1 MVTKISSVTF
11 NGIDIIDVD
20 VQVQIEPGMPKFVI
34 VGLADKTIAE
44 SKERV
49 RAALSSIGLSLPVK
63 KILINLAPANLI
75 KEGSHFD
82 LAISVGILASMG
94 ALPVEEVSNYLILG
108 ELSLDGGIL
117 PFSGVLPTA
126 MGATARRGK
135 GVICAKQNGSE
146 AAWSGNDNILA
157 PGNLI
162 ELVNHFE
169 GTQVL
174 TQLLPG
180 VSKSEIQYPDLKDIK
195 GQQIAKRVL
204 EIAAAGGHNLLMFGP
219 PGSGKSMLA
228 QRLPGI
234 MPELSPSEILEC
246 STVASVAG
254 YIENGCLTRERPFR
268 APHHSCTAAQWS
280 EAVQDVGYGQERFL

>member
-1 MVTKISSVTF
+1 M
-11 NGIDIIDVD
+11 
-20 VQVQIEPGMPKFVI
+20 
-34 VGLADKTIAE
+34 A
-44 SKERV
+44 
-49 RAALSSIGLSLPVK
+49 
-63 KILINLAPANLI
+63 
-75 KEGSHFD
+75 
-82 LAISVGILASMG
+82 
-94 ALPVEEVSNYLILG
+94 
-108 ELSLDGGIL
+108 
-117 PFSGVLPTA
+117 
-126 MGATARRGK
+126 RGK

-162 ELVNHFE
+162 ELVNHFK

-174 TQLLPG
+174 TQPLPG
-180 VSKSEIQYPDLKDIK
+180 VSKSEVKYPDLKDIK

-254 YIENGCLTRERPFR
+254 YIENGCLTRER
-268 APHHSCTAAQWS
+268 HSELHTILVQQLQWL
-280 EAVQDVGYGQERFL
+280 EVEQDEG